1 MAKRFM
7 KKAIAVFLSAIMV
20 ISSVPF
26 FAVTAFAADDTLLTT
41 ADTAMKAYDNK
52 MDGTIYTNMANAYKL
67 YVQLN
72 AMVDKYKYIGV
83 DDGIAAK
90 ASELT
95 TATNALTAF
104 TSYTGNKYAAM
115 PSGFNDN
122 VSEADYHTTHKNIL
136 YAPAVNRT
144 ATTGDIVLAEG
155 KVFGVRQANCFSGTI
170 WYSPN
175 AVMLYDGKTT
185 PQLPVSA
192 EFWSWR
198 VQTYG
203 VDTAELGCWISRD
216 DGGLSINAAW
226 NGRDTRNNSQWL
238 LCNDIKS
245 YPLSGRQ
252 GNIGTFY
259 HASNNNGEDSWY
271 ANYLKFTS
279 SMSDSEPYRK
289 ATPIFKFHGA
299 NGAQTANLSNYR
311 EVEASQVAQD
321 TTALGSVY
329 ILNYKM
335 LLDAMNKTTTN
346 IGNVASYSHGRLQTL
361 LEAIDAATA
370 YNPTT
375 ADYSNTEAAVAAEGE
390 KINTLTTNVNNAM
403 NGLQE
408 DTPNHYNLSLALG
421 ESKSTY
427 DRGNAD
433 GAYEAASWTAFANA
447 YEAAYTII
455 DNLPTNLYSDREE
468 AKTAEAALREAKS
481 NLKTVGKV
489 DTANLEISIRNA
501 LNAIANKTIF
511 TTSSY
516 DSAALETLIPQIQTA
531 VWGTAENFGVDAEKL
546 SDTAENRTLVEGYA
560 TQVNN
565 AIKLLVINV
574 DAVSPK
580 AGKSMT
586 AAINDA
592 QTYIDKGADYSNI
605 AVLQTAVD
613 QAKQFISTGNKAIDG
628 SIDGAVS
635 AQIAVYNTLT
645 GDITNAIRNLR
656 PSFSKITDGT
666 YASGGQEVITQI
678 ESTHGDTAGNWKLLW
693 TRPSGMIIFRTT
705 HDEVTYDLPVGT
717 FKYSNT
723 RQRDSLFDSVNLLA
737 TDLTDDSESTASTT
751 QSEAMLNAGD
761 IEARPGGLEVNN
773 AGIDFKITS
782 VKLQNVGGASD
793 DYGRLYDGTAV
804 RDLAH
809 DWATELSTT
818 EGGRV
823 RSKDESGKYTVLGD
837 TFTLTG
843 GPIVKEGT
851 NIFAVTSTAHMEATT
866 PELTAVTR
874 PTLSEFNTGTA
885 RTQMS
890 MVYYWAY
897 APTIFATWY
906 GYGYEVEP
914 YEHVIDIVDIA
925 TLIDLIN
932 ECENTDKY
940 NSINY
945 SVNSWNAF
953 TTALTA
959 AKSEMDYG
967 AMSATAIKDE
977 CVTRYNDLWAARRD
991 LKAAAVNTTL
1001 KEAVQKCEAAY
1012 TNDADKCDP
1021 TTFAA
1026 FSSAYQAAASKYAGD
1041 YSDLNIRNYDK
1052 GGPEEQEAA
1061 SLATALEEAFAAL
1074 KYYADF
1080 SALDLAATNLATS
1093 IETKKY
1099 PATTL
1104 QSIADALAAFP
1115 YLNKDAAAR
1124 KLCFKTTGEDNQQ
1137 DDIDAEIVSVNALA
1151 DQLTASTFDDS
1162 ALQAAITALKAQY
1175 KDPDAWQGVNEAVAA
1190 LESSWYTD
1198 VTVYG
1203 DVTVTGIS
1211 YDTQEEVD
1219 AATTEILSQKVTPQQ
1234 YDVYRNGEKIGTYNY
1249 GDTVTVH
1256 SLNGNVVNWYYA
1268 YNSNTASNEKKYFAT
1283 DESIVFTV
1291 KGETHLTTSA
1301 EQDSNQEN
1309 IKITYKNN
1317 LNGKPYMVEYAP
1329 KGTEYTLNANPPA
1342 FSYFQFTNYT
1352 DAAGNAITTVNSEE
1366 NVTVY
1371 ANYAYNDTTTKY
1383 SVTLTGLVYNPNY
1396 AADYIKITGLNYND
1410 KVSFVEANM
1419 IGNTVGTTDAKIAI
1433 DSTSDSVQVNYLV
1446 KSTATAG
1453 SITGTTGT
1461 ATSENGVYTIPLA
1474 ARMQNP
1480 ANMSTA
1486 TYVANN
1492 DIAYY
1497 LSFGS
1502 AADCEAYLADAS
1514 RQALAIK
1521 LKNMFTAGTI
1531 GKMKIQSFGGD
1542 YVFRVHKDE
1551 YLMPASNYL
1560 TFGFNGSKGS
1570 TTGLAPNGML
1580 EGYES
1585 AQGVTDVND
1594 DNFGMKQ
1601 IKPIIK
1607 AKETIVKGSGKFSMI
1622 GTFSLPEGCTEVEA
1636 GILFCSNGTST
1647 PTTADLTLSNVGKDG
1662 VARMKSSQHTQA
1674 NQFVISVNTG
1684 SMTGPLGMQY
1694 AAYIIYTDSKG
1705 KQQIAISDEVSG
1717 TFELS

>member
-7 KKAIAVFLSAIMV
+7 KKAIALFLSAIMV

-26 FAVTAFAADDTLLTT
+26 FAVTAFAADDALITT
-41 ADTAMKAYDNK
+41 ANTAMQNYDAK
-52 MDGTIYTNMANAYKL
+52 MNGTIYTNMANAYRL

-90 ASELT
+90 ASELN

-104 TSYTGNKYAAM
+104 ESYKGNKYAAL

-122 VSEADYHTTHKNIL
+122 VSEAEYLQTYNNIL
-136 YAPAVNRT
+136 YAPSVDRT
-144 ATTGDIVLAEG
+144 ATTGDIVMSEG
-155 KVFGVRQANCFSGTI
+155 KILGVRQATYFSGTV
-170 WYSPN
+170 YFSPN

-185 PQLPVSA
+185 PQIPVSA
-192 EFWSWR
+192 EYYSWR
-198 VQTYG
+198 IQTYN

-216 DGGLSINAAW
+216 DGGLTINQEW

-238 LCNDIKS
+238 LINNIKS
-245 YPLSGRQ
+245 YSLTGVK
-252 GNIGTFY
+252 GNIGNFY

-271 ANYLKFTS
+271 ANELQFTS
-279 SMSDSEPYRK
+279 KMTADEPYRK
-289 ATPIFKFHGA
+289 ATPIFTFHAA
-299 NGAQTANLSNYR
+299 NGAQAGNLSNYR
-311 EVEASQVAQD
+311 EVEASQIAQN
-321 TTALGSVY
+321 TSALGSVY

-335 LLDAMNKTTTN
+335 LLDAVNAATTN
-346 IGNVASYSHGRLQTL
+346 IGNVASYSHGRMQTL

-370 YNPTT
+370 YNPTA
-375 ADYSNTEAAVAAEGE
+375 ADYSNTEATVAAEGE
-390 KINTLTTNVNNAM
+390 KIATLTANVKDAM
-403 NGLQE
+403 STVAE
-408 DTPNHYNLSLALG
+408 DTPNHYNLSVALS

-427 DRGNAD
+427 ERGNAD
-433 GAYEAASWTAFANA
+433 GAYEAESWTAFANA

-455 DNLPTNLYSDREE
+455 NNMPTNLYSDREE
-468 AKTAEAALREAKS
+468 AKTAETTLRDAKA
-481 NLKTVGKV
+481 NLRTVGKV
-489 DTANLEISIRNA
+489 DTTNLEISIRNA
-501 LNAIANKTIF
+501 ENAIANSTIF
-511 TTSSY
+511 TTASY
-516 DSAALETLIPQIQTA
+516 EAAALEALLPQVKTA
-531 VWGTAENFGVDAEKL
+531 VWHSEANFGVDAEKL
-546 SDTAENRTLVEGYA
+546 SDTAENRQIVAEKA
-560 TQVNN
+560 TQVND
-565 AIKLLVINV
+565 AIRLLVINV
-574 DAVSPK
+574 DAVSPR
-580 AGKSMT
+580 AGESMN

-592 QTYIDKGADYSNI
+592 QPYIEKASDYSNI

-613 QAKQFISTGNKAIDG
+613 QARQFISTGNTPIDG
-628 SIDGAVS
+628 SISGSVNN
-635 AQIAVYNTLT
+635 QIALYNTLT

-666 YASGGQEVITQI
+666 LANPGQDVTTQV

-705 HDEVTYDLPVGT
+705 HDAVTYDLPVGQ

-723 RQRDSLFDSVNLLA
+723 RDRDSLFDSVSLLA

-751 QSEAMLNAGD
+751 QSEAMLSAGD
-761 IEARPGGLEVNN
+761 IEARPGLLKVTN
-773 AGIDFKITS
+773 AGIDFEITS
-782 VKLQNVGGASD
+782 IKLQNVGGASN
-793 DYGRLYDGTAV
+793 DYGRTYDGTAIT
-804 RDLAH
+804 DLAH

-823 RSKDESGKYTVLGD
+823 RSADENGDYTVLGD
-837 TFTLTG
+837 SFKLTG
-843 GPIVKEGT
+843 GPIVKKGT

-866 PELTAVTR
+866 NEVTATTR
-874 PTLSEFNTGTA
+874 PILSEFNTGTA
-885 RTQMS
+885 GTQMS

-914 YEHVIDIVDIA
+914 YQHVINIVDIA
-925 TLIDLIN
+925 SLIDLIN
-932 ECENTDKY
+932 DCEDSSKY
-940 NSINY
+940 NSLNY
-945 SVNSWNAF
+945 SVTSWDAF

-959 AKSEMDYG
+959 AKAEMDYG
-967 AMSATAIKDE
+967 SMSAMEIKDA
-977 CVTRYNDLWAARRD
+977 CVKRYDDLYQARRG

-1001 KEAVQKCEAAY
+1001 KEAVQKCKPVYE
-1012 TNDADKCDP
+1012 NDADKCDP

-1041 YSDLNIRNYDK
+1041 YSDINIRKYDK
-1052 GGPEEQEAA
+1052 GSAEEQDAA
-1061 SLATALEEAFAAL
+1061 ALATALEDAFAAL
-1074 KYYADF
+1074 KYFADF

-1099 PATTL
+1099 PASTL
-1104 QSIADALAAFP
+1104 QAIADALAAFP
-1115 YLNKDAAAR
+1115 YLNKNADER
-1124 KLCFKTTGEDNQQ
+1124 KLCFRTTGEDNQQ
-1137 DDIDAEIVSVNALA
+1137 DDIDAEIESVNALV

-1162 ALQAAITALKAQY
+1162 ALQAAIVSLKAQY
-1175 KDPDAWQGVNEAVAA
+1175 KDPDAWQGVDQAVAA
-1190 LESSWYTD
+1190 LEDSWYTD
-1198 VTVYG
+1198 VNVYG
-1203 DVTVTGIS
+1203 DVIVAGIS

-1234 YDVYRNGEKIGTYNY
+1234 YDVYRNGTKIGTYSY
-1249 GDTVTVH
+1249 GETVTVH

-1268 YNSNTASNEKKYFAT
+1268 YNSNTASNESKYYAT
-1283 DESIVFTV
+1283 AESIVFVV
-1291 KGETHLTTSA
+1291 KGETQLTTSA
-1301 EQDSNQEN
+1301 EQDSNADN

-1342 FSYFQFTNYT
+1342 LAYFQFTNYT
-1352 DAAGNAITTVNSEE
+1352 DAAGNPITTVNSQE

-1383 SVTLTGLVYNPNY
+1383 SVTLTGLVHNLNY

-1419 IGNTVGTTDAKIAI
+1419 VGDALGKADAKIAVE
-1433 DSTSDSVQVNYLV
+1433 STSDTVQVNYLV

-1453 SITGTTGT
+1453 SITGTAGT
-1461 ATSENGVYTIPLA
+1461 AAPENGVYTIPLA
-1474 ARMQNP
+1474 ARLQKADNMTNP
-1480 ANMSTA
+1480 
-1486 TYVANN
+1486 TYVGNN

-1502 AADCEAYLADAS
+1502 AADCDAYLADTS
-1514 RQALAIK
+1514 RTTPTVK
-1521 LKNMFTAGTI
+1521 LSNMFKAGTI
-1531 GKMKIQSFGGD
+1531 GKLRIQSFGGD

-1551 YLMPASNYL
+1551 YLVPAANYL
-1560 TFGFNGSKGS
+1560 AFGYNGSVS
-1570 TTGLAPNGML
+1570 TSGLSINGAL
-1580 EGYES
+1580 EGYEN
-1585 AQGVTDVND
+1585 AKDITDAND
-1594 DNFGMKQ
+1594 PNFGLNQ
-1601 IKPIIK
+1601 LKPIIT

-1636 GILFCSNGTST
+1636 GMLFCSNGTAT

-1684 SMTGPLGMQY
+1684 SKTGPLGMQY
-1694 AAYIIYTDSKG
+1694 AAYVIYNDAGG
-1705 KQQIAISDEVSG
+1705 KQHIAISDEVSG
-1717 TFELS
+1717 SFELS